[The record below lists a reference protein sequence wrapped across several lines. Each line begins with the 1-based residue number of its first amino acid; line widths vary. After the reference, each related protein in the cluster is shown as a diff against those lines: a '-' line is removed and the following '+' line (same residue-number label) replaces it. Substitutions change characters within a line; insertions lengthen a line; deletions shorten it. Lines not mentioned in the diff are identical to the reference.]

1 MVIESGYVRCSR
13 LGTCLSVPYLSLP
26 APRPEL
32 SVVTMNYFIFKPPI
46 TMVPDSTVDR
56 LYMESHEFISGVK
69 IDPIMRM
76 STFVNRLVESSFK
89 LIALLAE

>member
-1 MVIESGYVRCSR
+1 MLSFGDVSVRPI
-13 LGTCLSVPYLSLP
+13 LIAAGTTTRIVTTM
-26 APRPEL
+26 
-32 SVVTMNYFIFKPPI
+32 TMNYFIFKPPI